1 MANEVQVQDRV
12 SVDELRQNEIYARI
26 LDAAEECL
34 MQSGLTARVHAAIA
48 ERAGLS
54 RPTLYKYVGDQSAIL
69 EALLDREVAKFF
81 TTLQPVI
88 DGGNQVKARLVDM
101 VVHIVDY
108 ARNHALLQKGL
119 REEPHVVL
127 GYISGQAT
135 SLIDRASRFVAPHFS
150 RQGEGPMADADQQPT
165 AMVEWAFRLVTSL
178 ITTPGVVDTQ
188 SPEALR
194 RFVGQLL
201 GVTTAVEQDGAPT
214 DTPTTAIH
222 A

>member
-1 MANEVQVQDRV
+1 M
-12 SVDELRQNEIYARI
+12 DELRQNEIYARI

-69 EALLDREVAKFF
+69 DALLDREVSRFF
-81 TTLQPVI
+81 SMLQPVI
-88 DGGNQVKARLVDM
+88 DSGNHVRTRLVDM
-101 VVHIVDY
+101 VVFIVDY
-108 ARNHALLQKGL
+108 ARHHELLQKGL

-135 SLIDRASRFVAPHFS
+135 SLIDRASRFLTPHLSRHDDEAARQVEFGAPS
-150 RQGEGPMADADQQPT
+150 DQQPI
-165 AMVEWAFRLVTSL
+165 AIVEWAFRLVTSL
-178 ITTPGVVDTQ
+178 ITTPGVIDTQ

-194 RFVGQLL
+194 RFVSQLL
-201 GVTTAVEQDGAPT
+201 SIASIVDAEGAEG
-214 DTPTTAIH
+214 DNREFAGRV
-222 A
+222 

>member
-1 MANEVQVQDRV
+1 MQVQVQDRP

-69 EALLDREVAKFF
+69 DALLDREVARFF
-81 TTLQPVI
+81 SLLAPVI
-88 DGGNQVKARLVDM
+88 DSGNHVKTRLVDM
-101 VVHIVDY
+101 VVFVVDY

-119 REEPHVVL
+119 KEEPHVVL

-135 SLIDRASRFVAPHFS
+135 SLIDRATRFLTPQLARGGDAGGPQDAP
-150 RQGEGPMADADQQPT
+150 PV
-165 AMVEWAFRLVTSL
+165 AMVEWAFRLVASL
-178 ITTPGVVDTQ
+178 ITTPGVIDTQ

-194 RFVGQLL
+194 RFVSQLL
-201 GVTTAVEQDGAPT
+201 SIAQIADADGAPD
-214 DTPTTAIH
+214 DTRERAGRP
-222 A
+222 